1 MPADEATVKA
11 QQSDVAARTTS
22 DALTSP
28 EPGGCRASAPPPSTP
43 SGEASGSSTAG
54 SCASCDRL
62 ESSLRTFLGSRIR
75 EIAPGS
81 SPTWKRKATPAGHAY
96 WELESSKPRTKG
108 KGHGSPAE
116 IGKPPYSSTVTTP
129 TSTAILVKD
138 WSPEDFILLP
148 SGRWRKRT
156 KSGVNGSMNW
166 LQEMAVRAVVQ
177 RNPKLIPTPELCER
191 FMAIPTGWTDIGDA
205 GTALSSSALRSSGA
219 SSPGLGE
226 VPEFKDGIM
235 GENLCAQGMR
245 GPQARQETEET
256 EYAERLLAD
265 AISAMDGNEKMATS
279 ELVQRL
285 RSLPNST
292 WRAYRGSGITND
304 ASGAMLLASLL
315 KRFGVGPRTI
325 RVRPK
330 GEPNSTA
337 KGYRLADLVAGAE
350 RAGLPLG
357 GRKGRNPVTRPVNQN
372 RNPRVTGLRL
382 PGPVL

>member
-11 QQSDVAARTTS
+11 QQSDVAAGTTS

-28 EPGGCRASAPPPSTP
+28 EPGGCRESASPTAPP
-43 SGEASGSSTAG
+43 SGAGSGSST
-54 SCASCDRL
+54 SASSRSYDL
-62 ESSLRTFLGSRIR
+62 GGYSLRTFLASCVRRTATGC
-75 EIAPGS
+75 
-81 SPTWKRKATPAGHAY
+81 SPTWKELATPAGHAY
-96 WELESSKPRTKG
+96 WKLESSKPRTKG

-138 WSPEDFILLP
+138 WSKDDFILLP

-177 RNPKLIPTPELCER
+177 RNPKLIPTPELCEQ
-191 FMAIPTGWTDIGDA
+191 FMGIPTGWTDIGDA
-205 GTALSSSALRSSGA
+205 GTALSSSTRRSSGA
-219 SSPGLGE
+219 SSPSLGE

-235 GENLCAQGMR
+235 RENLCAQGMR

-265 AISAMDGNEKMATS
+265 AISAMDGKEKMATR

-315 KRFGVGPRTI
+315 KRFGVGPKTI

-330 GEPNSTA
+330 SEPKSTA
-337 KGYRLADLVAGAE
+337 KGYRRADLIRCAV
-350 RAGLPLG
+350 RAGVRSERG
-357 GRKGRNPVTRPVNQN
+357 MVVT
-372 RNPRVTGLRL
+372 L
-382 PGPVL
+382 